1 MPVLYKT
8 SRKPQVRFQSMM
20 NASKEISSDFSE
32 KLCVNRRNYLVN
44 DKLFMYKRT
53 LLTTFNDDI
62 FIHWPFFEC
71 LQRFFS
77 ISTFFS
83 TIIGNKNATIKIQN
97 LWRLTVFYIC
107 SSVLNR
113 SPIGISV
120 RPGPFLKQRSYTI
133 LEYNNNQ
140 RETTS
145 NIF

>member
-62 FIHWPFFEC
+62 FIHWPFLNACKDFFQFR
-71 LQRFFS
+71 LQFR
-77 ISTFFS
+77 FFS

-120 RPGPFLKQRSYTI
+120 RPGPFFKVKVVHYFGIQ
-133 LEYNNNQ
+133 
-140 RETTS
+140 
-145 NIF
+145 